1 MTGDVMTGDAMS
13 TPPLLTLDSLSVG
26 YGGAPVV
33 DAVSLDLRPGEV
45 LALLGANGAGKSSLM
60 RAVIG
65 LEPVASGRILLDGAD
80 ITHLPPER
88 RARMGLGYVP
98 EGRRVFPG
106 MSVRDNLE
114 VASFART
121 AARTALVER
130 VFTLFPQLRAK
141 SRDRAWQ
148 LSGGQQQMLAIG
160 RALMGEPRLLLLDE
174 PSMGLSPRLTSE
186 VMATVRA
193 IAAGGTAVLLAE
205 QAATRALTVADSGLW
220 LHLGRVADSGD
231 AAGLLDRIGGSPDFP
246 GNPLATDPCDGAAGP
261 IACANS

>member
-1 MTGDVMTGDAMS
+1 MTA
-13 TPPLLTLDSLSVG
+13 PLLTLDSLSVT

-33 DAVSLDLRPGEV
+33 DAVSLAIAPGEV
-45 LALLGANGAGKSSLM
+45 LALVGSNGAGKSSLM

-65 LEPVASGRILLDGAD
+65 LEPATSGRIVLDGTD
-80 ITHLPPER
+80 ITALPPER
-88 RARMGLGYVP
+88 RARLGLGYVP

-114 VASFART
+114 VASFAPKPVRSS
-121 AARTALVER
+121 LLDR
-130 VFTLFPQLRAK
+130 VFTLFPQLRTK
-141 SRDRAWQ
+141 SSDRAWR

-205 QAATRALTVADSGLW
+205 QAARRALQAADRGLW
-220 LHLGRVADSGD
+220 LHLGRVADTGD
-231 AAGLLDRIGGSPDFP
+231 ATGLLDRMGTGPDFP
-246 GNPLATDPCDGAAGP
+246 GAPLATSPCDGAV
-261 IACANS
+261 

>member
-1 MTGDVMTGDAMS
+1 M
-13 TPPLLTLDSLSVG
+13 
-26 YGGAPVV
+26 GA
-33 DAVSLDLRPGEV
+33 
-45 LALLGANGAGKSSLM
+45 
-60 RAVIG
+60 
-65 LEPVASGRILLDGAD
+65 
-80 ITHLPPER
+80 
-88 RARMGLGYVP
+88 
-98 EGRRVFPG
+98 
-106 MSVRDNLE
+106 
-114 VASFART
+114 
-121 AARTALVER
+121 
-130 VFTLFPQLRAK
+130 
-141 SRDRAWQ
+141 
-148 LSGGQQQMLAIG
+148 
-160 RALMGEPRLLLLDE
+160 PRLLLLDE

>member
-1 MTGDVMTGDAMS
+1 MS
-13 TPPLLTLDSLSVG
+13 TPLLTLDGLSVT

-33 DAVSLDLRPGEV
+33 DAVSLTVAPGEV
-45 LALLGANGAGKSSLM
+45 LALLGSNGAGKSSLM

-65 LEPVASGRILLDGAD
+65 LEPAASGRIVLDGAD
-80 ITHLPPER
+80 ITALPPER
-88 RARMGLGYVP
+88 RARLGLGYVP

-114 VASFART
+114 VASFAPKS
-121 AARTALVER
+121 ARSDLLER
-130 VFTLFPQLRAK
+130 VFSLFPQLRAK
-141 SRDRAWQ
+141 SSDRAWR

-205 QAATRALTVADSGLW
+205 QAARRALQAADRGLW
-220 LHLGRVADSGD
+220 LHLGRVADTGD
-231 AAGLLDRIGGSPDFP
+231 ATGLLDRMGTGPDFP
-246 GNPLATDPCDGAAGP
+246 GAPLATSPCDGAV
-261 IACANS
+261 

>member
-1 MTGDVMTGDAMS
+1 MNT
-13 TPPLLTLDSLSVG
+13 PLLTVASLSVS

-33 DAVSLDLRPGEV
+33 DAVSLTIAPGEV
-45 LALLGANGAGKSSLM
+45 LALLGSNGAGKSSLM
-60 RAVIG
+60 RALIG
-65 LEPVASGRILLDGAD
+65 LEPATAGRILLDNTD
-80 ITHLPPER
+80 ITTLPPER

-106 MSVRDNLE
+106 MNVRDNLE
-114 VASFART
+114 VASFAPK
-121 AARTALVER
+121 AARTRLIER

-160 RALMGEPRLLLLDE
+160 RALMGEPLLLLLDE

-205 QAATRALTVADSGLW
+205 QAATRALQAADRGLW
-220 LHLGRVADSGD
+220 LHLGRVADTGSATD
-231 AAGLLDRIGGSPDFP
+231 LLGRMGANPDFP
-246 GNPLATDPCDGAAGP
+246 GIPPATSPCDGAV
-261 IACANS
+261 

>member
-1 MTGDVMTGDAMS
+1 MSRTMTA
-13 TPPLLTLDSLSVG
+13 PLLTLDSLSVT

-33 DAVSLDLRPGEV
+33 DAVSLAIAPGEV
-45 LALLGANGAGKSSLM
+45 LALVGSNGAGKSSLM

-65 LEPVASGRILLDGAD
+65 LEPAASGRIVLDGTD
-80 ITHLPPER
+80 ITALPPER

-114 VASFART
+114 VASFAPKP
-121 AARTALVER
+121 ARSRLVER
-130 VFTLFPQLRAK
+130 VFTLFPQLRTK

-205 QAATRALTVADSGLW
+205 QAARRALQAADRGLW
-220 LHLGRVADSGD
+220 LHLGRVTDTGNATN
-231 AAGLLDRIGGSPDFP
+231 LLDRMGANPDFP
-246 GNPLATDPCDGAAGP
+246 GTSLATSPCDGAV
-261 IACANS
+261 

>member
-1 MTGDVMTGDAMS
+1 MNPS
-13 TPPLLTLDSLSVG
+13 PPPLLTLTNLSVG

-33 DAVSLDLRPGEV
+33 DRVSLTVAPGEV
-45 LALLGANGAGKSSLM
+45 LALLGSNGAGKSSLI

-65 LEPVASGRILLDGAD
+65 LEPAAAGRILLDGTD
-80 ITHLPPER
+80 ITALPPER

-98 EGRRVFPG
+98 EGRRVFLG

-114 VASFART
+114 VASFAPKP
-121 AARTALVER
+121 ARSRLVER
-130 VFTLFPQLRAK
+130 VFTLFPQLRTK

-193 IAAGGTAVLLAE
+193 IAAGGTSVLLAE
-205 QAATRALTVADSGLW
+205 QAARRALQAADRGLW
-220 LHLGRVADSGD
+220 LHLGRVADTGD
-231 AAGLLDRIGGSPDFP
+231 TTGLLDRLGADPDFP
-246 GNPLATDPCDGAAGP
+246 GTSLATSPCDRAV
-261 IACANS
+261 

>member
-1 MTGDVMTGDAMS
+1 M
-13 TPPLLTLDSLSVG
+13 
-26 YGGAPVV
+26 
-33 DAVSLDLRPGEV
+33 DAVSLTIAPGEV
-45 LALLGANGAGKSSLM
+45 LALLGSNGAGKSSLM
-60 RAVIG
+60 RAIIG
-65 LEPVASGRILLDGAD
+65 LEPAAAGRILLDGAD
-80 ITHLPPER
+80 ITALPPER

-114 VASFART
+114 VASFAPK
-121 AARTALVER
+121 AARSGLIER
-130 VFTLFPQLRAK
+130 VFTLFPQLQTK

-205 QAATRALTVADSGLW
+205 QAARRALQAADRGLW
-220 LHLGRVADSGD
+220 LHLGRVADTGD
-231 AAGLLDRIGGSPDFP
+231 ATDLLDRMGANPDFP
-246 GNPLATDPCDGAAGP
+246 GTPLATSPCDGAV
-261 IACANS
+261 

>member
-1 MTGDVMTGDAMS
+1 
-13 TPPLLTLDSLSVG
+13 
-26 YGGAPVV
+26 
-33 DAVSLDLRPGEV
+33 
-45 LALLGANGAGKSSLM
+45 M

-65 LEPVASGRILLDGAD
+65 LEPAASGRIVLDGTD
-80 ITHLPPER
+80 ITTLPPER

-114 VASFART
+114 VASFATR
-121 AARTALVER
+121 AARSGLIER

-141 SRDRAWQ
+141 SSDRAWR

-205 QAATRALTVADSGLW
+205 QAARRALQAADRGLW
-220 LHLGRVADSGD
+220 LHLGRVADTGD
-231 AAGLLDRIGGSPDFP
+231 ATGLLGRMGSGTYFPDTP
-246 GNPLATDPCDGAAGP
+246 AATSPCDGAV
-261 IACANS
+261 